1 MPEKPKNG
9 LVIAPKTDHGMKA
22 LYRCRDGFTLEGSNV
37 TECNFGKWT
46 GTTPKCVEGNLRI
59 LSVSVFS

>member
-22 LYRCRDGFTLEGSNV
+22 LYRCRDGFTLEGTNI
-37 TECNFGKWT
+37 TECNFGKWV
-46 GTTPKCVEGNLRI
+46 GSTPKCVEGE
-59 LSVSVFS
+59 